1 MPNGGGAMPTFIDRR
16 ITGAGIGLRSKH
28 YQDILRGSPP
38 IPWFEVLTENY
49 FGAGGLPLHFLE
61 RIRADYPVTLH
72 GVGMSLGSTDA
83 LNFDYLAHL
92 KALIERIE
100 PSHVSDHLAWISNGQ
115 RYVHDLLPLP
125 YTEEALSHFARRVRQ
140 AQDFLGC
147 RLMIEN
153 PSSYMAYKDVDMT
166 EWEFLQ
172 ALVEQTDCDILF
184 DVNNVYVSGRN
195 HGFEPI
201 EYLHAL
207 PEGRVKEIHL
217 AGYEEHNNFLFDTHG
232 YRVHPPVWELYE
244 RTIQHLGPVPTL
256 IEWDSDIPA
265 LEVLVDEA
273 GKAQRVLDN
282 ADIAA

>member
-1 MPNGGGAMPTFIDRR
+1 
-16 ITGAGIGLRSKH
+16 
-28 YQDILRGSPP
+28 
-38 IPWFEVLTENY
+38 
-49 FGAGGLPLHFLE
+49 
-61 RIRADYPVTLH
+61 
-72 GVGMSLGSTDA
+72 
-83 LNFDYLAHL
+83 
-92 KALIERIE
+92 
-100 PSHVSDHLAWISNGQ
+100 
-115 RYVHDLLPLP
+115 VHDLLPLP
-125 YTEEALSHFARRVRQ
+125 YTEEALSHFARRVQQ

-244 RTIQHLGPVPTL
+244 RTVQHLGPVPTL
-256 IEWDSDIPA
+256 IEWDNDIPA

-282 ADIAA
+282 ADIVA